1 MIISKYLTPI
11 LTRICNKIW
20 YLSNIFPNSL
30 KEIVEKERIKL
41 RKVNKGGETMK
52 KLLTVLAG
60 VVIALSLFVTT
71 GNTVKAA
78 PKPNLP
84 ISEGEH
90 ECGCDV
96 SPVLGAEKNKI
107 VADLLSSKEF
117 KNAKHSLKS
126 DGYRYRGADN
136 IEVLINHTYGD
147 IIMVGVPFYNEDGN
161 VEMAAFFNGVY
172 MDPAHLEN

>member
-78 PKPNLP
+78 EQDEDCTCHDLLP
-84 ISEGEH
+84 
-90 ECGCDV
+90 
-96 SPVLGAEKNKI
+96 LQGAERNKI
-107 VADLLSSKEF
+107 VAKFLSSEEF
-117 KNAKHSLKS
+117 KAKKLELITSGSTWK
-126 DGYRYRGADN
+126 GAHT
-136 IEVLINHTYGD
+136 IEVVLPAEGVT
-147 IIMVGVPFYNEDGN
+147 MVGVPFINVDGIPE
-161 VEMAAFFNGVY
+161 VYVFINGTF
-172 MDPAHLEN
+172 AGTASAE